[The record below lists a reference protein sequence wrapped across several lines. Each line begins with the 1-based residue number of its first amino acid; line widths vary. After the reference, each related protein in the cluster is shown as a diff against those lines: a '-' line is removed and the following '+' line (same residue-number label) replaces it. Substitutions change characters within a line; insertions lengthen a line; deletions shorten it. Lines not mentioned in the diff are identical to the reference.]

1 MENPTTRH
9 YAVNWTD
16 GMKISQQHFVAQ
28 EAFFSTRISDSLA
41 SQIRTFDYGLLPAS
55 VLGQYANDFGIAP
68 ISTGEVEV
76 TLRKLDAITPG
87 GYRVMLGFDELTPEM
102 RFTLPEPPAGG
113 VLATTGEEGYLVFLQ
128 ADPFDRRP
136 IGPLNAQELPHRHP
150 YTAPSIRVSLLPET
164 QFSAAYSS
172 GSFVLLGRV
181 VRRSGSLTKDENFVP
196 PCTAVRSHPVLMRF
210 YEAMGSAINEM
221 QQSALSIIQK
231 IKVRTQQTELSR
243 NIQRYCE
250 DTLNAISPLY
260 FQFRNMAFH
269 LPPIHCIEAISGFS
283 GRVFNNV
290 QTLTEK
296 DKEEMLKYFFEW
308 CDIPPSQLE
317 AQLSGVI
324 ELRYEHTQVAAH
336 MQQIDTM
343 LRALA
348 HILTRLNRLE
358 YIGIHKENIV
368 VREEVVTQTTKPKKG
383 WSLLD

>member
-1 MENPTTRH
+1 MDNLHTRH

-16 GMKISQQHFVAQ
+16 GMKISRQHFVAQ
-28 EAFFSTRISDSLA
+28 EAFFNSRLSDSLA
-41 SQIRTFDYGLLPAS
+41 TQLHTFDYGLLPAP
-55 VLGQYANDFGIAP
+55 VIGQYANEYSISP

-76 TLRKLDAITPG
+76 TLRKLDAVTPS
-87 GYRVMLGFDELTPEM
+87 GYRVTLGFDEFTPEM
-102 RFTLPEPPAGG
+102 RFTVSLPAGS
-113 VLATTGEEGYLVFLQ
+113 ATGGSEEGYLVLLQ

-136 IGPLNAQELPHRHP
+136 VGPLNAQELPHRHP
-150 YTAPSIRVSLLPET
+150 HTAPTLVVSLLPES
-164 QFSAAYSS
+164 QFSAAYP
-172 GSFVLLGRV
+172 GGYFVLLGRV
-181 VRRSGSLTKDENFVP
+181 LRQSGSFVKDENFVP
-196 PCTAVRSHPVLMRF
+196 PCTAVRSHALLMRA
-210 YEAMGSAINEM
+210 YEALGNSINEM

-231 IKVRTQQTELSR
+231 IKVRTQQTDLSR

-250 DTLNAISPLY
+250 DTLSAISPLY
-260 FQFRNMAFH
+260 FRFRNVAFH
-269 LPPIHCIEAISGFS
+269 LPPINCLESVSALA

-317 AQLSGVI
+317 AQLSGVLEMRYDHTKAAGLLVQTN
-324 ELRYEHTQVAAH
+324 EL
-336 MQQIDTM
+336 

-348 HILTRLNRLE
+348 HILSRLNRLE